1 VRKKHIFNP
10 QLCLD
15 GFQGGAILCG
25 TIEIKSLVAVTQ
37 AVYFVELLNN
47 HLPLLRQFV
56 LGLSHPVVASFAIV
70 KINNMSR
77 QLW

>member
-1 VRKKHIFNP
+1 M
-10 QLCLD
+10 
-15 GFQGGAILCG
+15 CG

-70 KINNMSR
+70 KINNKLTIMVANKKPKGR
-77 QLW
+77 TAT